1 MSVKDKNVKDKTT
14 FDFNVITGQLDLV
27 RKFNP
32 NRIVTNERNAAGTKR
47 MTYDAASGM
56 HLDDGPSIVTDED
69 GNVVV
74 VG

>member
-1 MSVKDKNVKDKTT
+1 MSVKDKNVKDKTA

-47 MTYDAASGM
+47 MTHDPASGTY
-56 HLDDGPSIVTDED
+56 LDDGPAIVTDED